1 VLIVS
6 FGHAGDGNLHVN
18 LLPRDDA
25 ERERAHACLA
35 DVFALVLSLEGTL
48 SGEHGIGMVKREFMP
63 LALEP
68 ATLELM
74 RNVKAA
80 FDPGGI
86 LNPGKLLP

>member
-1 VLIVS
+1 
-6 FGHAGDGNLHVN
+6 
-18 LLPRDDA
+18 
-25 ERERAHACLA
+25 
-35 DVFALVLSLEGTL
+35 VLSLEGTL

-80 FDPGGI
+80 FDPDGI